1 MNFLIILVILLSVV
15 LILPGAFAQNQLESN
30 HYVYILVQT
39 FVRDSDGN
47 LIHYSENDR
56 FTDKN
61 FEMLNKFLDLVVSPF
76 SDPIYDVNG
85 KKFQLIQR
93 SKTQQIDSHQ
103 WASSTILAGSEQP
116 NVNILVRFGH
126 DGYFLAPGDELKLV
140 WTFMRTIN

>member
-30 HYVYILVQT
+30 HYVYLLVQT

-47 LIHYSENDR
+47 LIHYYEYDR
-56 FTDKN
+56 FTHKD
-61 FEMLNKFLDLVVSPF
+61 FQILNEFLDLEASPF

-93 SKTQQIDSHQ
+93 TNTQQIYSHQ
-103 WASSTILAGSEQP
+103 LSTDTRLTDSEQP
-116 NVNILVRFGH
+116 NANLLVRITY
-126 DGYFLAPGDELKLV
+126 DGYLLAPGDEVKLV